1 MKAEIKKILK
11 TPYKPKFEMPQ
22 KGEEKNKRSIS
33 SARQGEFSST
43 HLTTFRYQA
52 ETILPFPFLSLICW
66 QNSKCVTV
74 FC

>member
-52 ETILPFPFLSLICW
+52 ETIYTPLSISLPDMLAK
-66 QNSKCVTV
+66 Q
-74 FC
+74 